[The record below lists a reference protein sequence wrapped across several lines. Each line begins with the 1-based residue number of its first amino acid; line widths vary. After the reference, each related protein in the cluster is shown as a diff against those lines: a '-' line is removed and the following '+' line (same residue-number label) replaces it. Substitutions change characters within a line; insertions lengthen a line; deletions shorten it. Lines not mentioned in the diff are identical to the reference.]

1 LAFFIIGCWFGR
13 YLFVLYPICDHRS
26 FIFHYFENSDKL
38 FLMLKHNSS
47 GKLRQQY
54 LFYCV
59 LLFSVC
65 LFACH
70 SKEKNKSPQ
79 QQPPPV
85 VDVIVTQPQMVSNT
99 IEANGTVVANEF
111 VELHPEAT
119 GRITYL
125 NVPEGKF
132 ITKGTAIARINDE
145 DLVANLNKSKAA
157 LTLAQD
163 YVNRLKPLLSVQGIN
178 QADYDAAVNAVISN
192 QADIQYTQAL
202 IDKTVIRAPFDG
214 VVGLRQVS
222 IGAYVSNADV
232 IATMQQVNNLKMDF
246 TVPEEYGKYITT
258 GSTVQ
263 VTLDASNDT
272 LKHKAR
278 VIAIEPQANTAT
290 RNLKIRAILQD
301 NTKANPGAFVKVFFS
316 QGESRQSIL
325 VPTNSVIPSD
335 INKQLILVK
344 DGKAQFTDVTTG
356 VRLQSTVEITKGV
369 SPGDTVVVTGV
380 LFAKDKKPVK
390 VRKVLPL
397 GAAVNAQ

>member
-1 LAFFIIGCWFGR
+1 
-13 YLFVLYPICDHRS
+13 
-26 FIFHYFENSDKL
+26 
-38 FLMLKHNSS
+38 MLHNSS
-47 GKLRQQY
+47 GKSGYKY
-54 LFYCV
+54 LCYLALF
-59 LLFSVC
+59 FSVC
-65 LFACH
+65 LFSCQ
-70 SKEKNKSPQ
+70 SKDKNKSPQ
-79 QQPPPV
+79 KQPPPI
-85 VDVIVTQPQMVSNT
+85 VDIIVAQPQTVSNT
-99 IEANGTVVANEF
+99 VEANGTVVANEY

-132 ITKGTAIARINDE
+132 ITKGTVIARINDE

-157 LTLAQD
+157 LKLAQD
-163 YVNRLKPLLSVQGIN
+163 YVDRLKPLLSVQGIN

-214 VVGLRQVS
+214 EVGLRQVS
-222 IGAYVSNADV
+222 IGAYVSNSDI

-246 TVPEEYGKYITT
+246 TVPEEYGKYIST

-263 VTLDASNDT
+263 VTLDAANDT
-272 LKHKAR
+272 LKHKAT
-278 VIAIEPQANTAT
+278 VMAIEPQANTVT

-301 NTKANPGAFVKVFFS
+301 NAKANPGAFVKVFFS

-325 VPTNSVIPSD
+325 VPTNCIIPSD
-335 INKQLILVK
+335 INKQVILIK
-344 DGKAQFTDVTTG
+344 KGKAQFTDVTTG

-369 SPGDTVVVTGV
+369 SAGDSVVVTGV

-390 VRKVLPL
+390 VRKVLNL
-397 GAAVNAQ
+397 QQAKENQ